1 MNTFMILNIV
11 VWILNPPGGIG
22 KTFYAQ
28 VLEAISKMLCRDL
41 LLASQDRGNHAIR
54 DAMKNAAV
62 ISANVSPQDVTRI
75 ISRAQNHEFFVID
88 VGANPAS
95 DDYNPLPFAVEMDR
109 QMQAKGGRFIT
120 VVPTAPLKLGGAR
133 TTMSTVS
140 DLLNEGIETH
150 VVKNHQ
156 NQSGD
161 FGDLP
166 LPSSVP
172 VSDLPYLPSGLL
184 ALLRNRK
191 GSFLDA
197 YTHPE
202 PGFALAGNRIGHY
215 LARSSDSPL
224 MHNLFGHTGKAF
236 QLNPGQHPPE
246 LLSTINT
253 LESVKDEN
261 LLENAAMKVAHEAM
275 IAAADDDAL
284 LAAAKE
290 YVAFFR

>member
-1 MNTFMILNIV
+1 MNAIMLLKLVI
-11 VWILNPPGGIG
+11 WILNPPGGIG

-54 DAMKNAAV
+54 DAMENAAV
-62 ISANVSPQDVTRI
+62 ISAKVSPQDVTRI
-75 ISRAQNHEFFVID
+75 ISRAQNHELFVID
-88 VGANPAS
+88 VGANPSS
-95 DDYNPLPFAVEMDR
+95 DDYDPLPFAVEMDR
-109 QMQAKGGRFIT
+109 QMKAYGGRFIT
-120 VVPTAPLKLGGAR
+120 VVPTAPLKLGGER
-133 TTMSTVS
+133 TTISTVK

-161 FGDLP
+161 FGKLP
-166 LPSSVP
+166 LPSNVP

-184 ALLRNRK
+184 ALLRDRK

-202 PGFALAGNRIGHY
+202 PGFALAGNRIGDY

-224 MHNLFGHTGKAF
+224 MHELLGHTGKAF
-236 QLNPGQHPPE
+236 QLNPGQEPPA

-275 IAAADDDAL
+275 LAAADDDAL